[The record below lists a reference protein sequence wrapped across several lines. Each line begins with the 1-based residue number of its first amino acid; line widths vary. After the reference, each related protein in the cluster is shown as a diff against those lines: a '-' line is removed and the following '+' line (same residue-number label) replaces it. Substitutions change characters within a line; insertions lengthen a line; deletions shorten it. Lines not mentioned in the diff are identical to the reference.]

1 MSNVDLNFSKVSQD
15 EWKQLVQA
23 ELKGKDFNETLVWQ
37 SLEGLNVKPY
47 YSKEDVDYA
56 NLKPLSAS
64 AKTSIIANYNDLFFN
79 DVDGFIIDKE
89 VHQEEFYDKVFFLT
103 DENFKVNSQS
113 ENYLLFDLFTQ
124 AEKNA
129 DYNLNVEKARQIQ
142 SGDKYKKSLLIDV
155 SLHQN
160 AGANILQ
167 QLGIAL
173 AKANEYVNILGK
185 SCLEKIYFKFSI
197 GYNYFFEIAK
207 LRAFRILWNNF
218 ISQYQSD
225 LKPYIL
231 CESSLRNKSV
241 LDCENNLIRSTFEG
255 AVALIGDAD
264 ALFLH
269 DYTDWNTN
277 NPMMHETAY
286 KQQLVLK
293 EESILDKFGDAM
305 EGSYYVEYLTRHL
318 VRQAWEFFQEI
329 EKEGGYLKSLENG
342 FTQKRIIA
350 QAKKEQEAFDQGKLI
365 LIGVNKFP
373 KEAIKKEPKK
383 VDYNP
388 KFIREIRLAES
399 LE

>member
-1 MSNVDLNFSKVSQD
+1 MSNNVDLNFPKVTQE

-47 YSKEDVDYA
+47 FSKEDVDYA
-56 NLKPLSAS
+56 NLSPLSKS
-64 AKTSIIANYNDLFFN
+64 AKTSMIAKYNDLFFN

-89 VHQEEFYDKVFFLT
+89 SGQGELYDKVFFLA
-103 DENFKVNSQS
+103 DENLNVNAKSD
-113 ENYLLFDLFTQ
+113 NYLLFDLFSK
-124 AEKNA
+124 AEREANYTLDVDKAKRISSNA
-129 DYNLNVEKARQIQ
+129 N
-142 SGDKYKKSLLIDV
+142 YKKSSLVDV

-173 AKANEYVNILGK
+173 AKANEYVNVLGK
-185 SCLEKIYFKFSI
+185 NSLEKIFFKFSI

-207 LRAFRILWNNF
+207 LRAFRILWNNLVF
-218 ISQYQSD
+218 QYQLD
-225 LKPYIL
+225 IEPYIL
-231 CESSLRNKSV
+231 CESSLRNKST
-241 LDCENNLIRSTFEG
+241 LDVENNLIRSTFEG
-255 AVALIGDAD
+255 VVAFIGDAD

-269 DYTDWNTN
+269 DYKWDSND
-277 NPMMHETAY
+277 PVLSETAY

-305 EGSYYVEYLTRHL
+305 EGSYYVEYLTRYL
-318 VRQAWEFFQEI
+318 VKQAWEFFQEI

-342 FTQKRIIA
+342 FAQKRIITQA
-350 QAKKEQEAFDQGKLI
+350 QKEQEVFDSGKLI

-373 KEAIKKEPKK
+373 KEPISKEPKK
-383 VDYNP
+383 LNYNP
-388 KFIREIRLAES
+388 KLIQEIRLAES